1 MRQPVTARARAALEQ
16 PRAIALQQEQHGAS
30 AGTADPVSRHDRARR
45 SFVARAIAAAVALLS
60 WLGPVQVSWQAA
72 RQSAATIALH
82 GTTVDSPFTSWRTT
96 GRLLVRWGLRQAQA
110 GAITDPTAPI
120 RFTPT
125 LTQTTGQGGG
135 VPVVNVTTPNPS
147 GLSYNLLR
155 SLTVDGVGLILNNSL
170 LGGGTLLGGN
180 VGGNAN
186 LAVSGPASTI
196 LTQVTGTDPIR
207 INGTVEV
214 FGTPASVIFAAP
226 AGVYTQGA
234 GFTNTPR
241 VTLSSGTPQFLN
253 GSGANVSFDQA
264 TAVGFLVNSGRI
276 QIDPAAG
283 STAGAGIEGTVGAIN
298 LIGQTVGVN
307 APLFAGNQINVIAGN
322 QQVAPVA
329 TGTGRAGSDWQV
341 SGAGANAAANSAS
354 AQNGLA

>member
-1 MRQPVTARARAALEQ
+1 
-16 PRAIALQQEQHGAS
+16 
-30 AGTADPVSRHDRARR
+30 
-45 SFVARAIAAAVALLS
+45 
-60 WLGPVQVSWQAA
+60 
-72 RQSAATIALH
+72 
-82 GTTVDSPFTSWRTT
+82 
-96 GRLLVRWGLRQAQA
+96 
-110 GAITDPTAPI
+110 
-120 RFTPT
+120 
-125 LTQTTGQGGG
+125 GQGGG

-155 SLTVDGVGLILNNSL
+155 SLTVDGIGLILNNSL
-170 LGGGTLLGGN
+170 AGGGTLLGGH

-186 LAVSGPASTI
+186 LATSGPASTI

-207 INGTVEV
+207 LNGTVEV

-226 AGVYTQGA
+226 AGIYTQGV

-253 GSGANVSFDQA
+253 GSGANVPFDQA
-264 TAVGFLVNSGRI
+264 SAVGFLVNSGRI

-341 SGAGANAAANSAS
+341 SSAGANAAANSAS
-354 AQNGLA
+354 AQNGLAIDATAFGAMTAGQIKLISTAQGLGVRAAGDLAANTGNVNIDANGDVSVGNVYGQQA

>member
-1 MRQPVTARARAALEQ
+1 MRQPVSARARAALEQ
-16 PRAIALQQEQHGAS
+16 PRAIAQQQEQQEQQEQHCDH
-30 AGTADPVSRHDRARR
+30 AGTADTVSRHDRARR
-45 SFVARAIAAAVALLS
+45 SLVARSIAAAVALIS

-82 GTTVDSPFTSWRTT
+82 GATVDSPFTSWLTT
-96 GRLLVRWGLRQAQA
+96 GRLLVRWSLREAQA

-135 VPVVNVTTPNPS
+135 VPVVNVTTPNQS

-155 SLTVDGVGLILNNSL
+155 SLTVDGIGLILNNSL
-170 LGGGTLLGGN
+170 AGGGTLLGGN

-186 LAVSGPASTI
+186 LATSGPASTI

-214 FGTPASVIFAAP
+214 FGTPASVILAAP
-226 AGVYTQGA
+226 AGIYTQGG

-241 VTLSSGTPQFLN
+241 
-253 GSGANVSFDQA
+253 
-264 TAVGFLVNSGRI
+264 
-276 QIDPAAG
+276 
-283 STAGAGIEGTVGAIN
+283 
-298 LIGQTVGVN
+298 
-307 APLFAGNQINVIAGN
+307 
-322 QQVAPVA
+322 
-329 TGTGRAGSDWQV
+329 
-341 SGAGANAAANSAS
+341 
-354 AQNGLA
+354 

>member
-16 PRAIALQQEQHGAS
+16 PCAIAQQHCDR
-30 AGTADPVSRHDRARR
+30 AGTADTASRHDRARR
-45 SFVARAIAAAVALLS
+45 SFVARSIAAAVALIS
-60 WLGPVQVSWQAA
+60 WLGPVQVSWQVA

-135 VPVVNVTTPNPS
+135 VPVINVTTPNAS

-155 SLTVDGVGLILNNSL
+155 SLTVDGIGLILNNSL
-170 LGGGTLLGGN
+170 AGGGTLLGGN

-186 LAVSGPASTI
+186 LATSGPASTI

-214 FGTPASVIFAAP
+214 FGTPASVIFSAP
-226 AGVYTQGA
+226 AGIYTQGA

-307 APLFAGNQINVIAGN
+307 APLYAGNQINVIAGN

-341 SGAGANAAANSAS
+341 SGAGANAAA
-354 AQNGLA
+354 

>member
-1 MRQPVTARARAALEQ
+1 
-16 PRAIALQQEQHGAS
+16 
-30 AGTADPVSRHDRARR
+30 
-45 SFVARAIAAAVALLS
+45 
-60 WLGPVQVSWQAA
+60 
-72 RQSAATIALH
+72 
-82 GTTVDSPFTSWRTT
+82 
-96 GRLLVRWGLRQAQA
+96 
-110 GAITDPTAPI
+110 
-120 RFTPT
+120 
-125 LTQTTGQGGG
+125 
-135 VPVVNVTTPNPS
+135 

-155 SLTVDGVGLILNNSL
+155 SLTVDGIGLILNNSL
-170 LGGGTLLGGN
+170 AGGGTLLGGN

-186 LAVSGPASTI
+186 LATSGPASTI

-214 FGTPASVIFAAP
+214 FGTPASVIFSAP
-226 AGVYTQGA
+226 AGIYTQGA

-307 APLFAGNQINVIAGN
+307 APLYAGNQINVIAGN
-322 QQVAPVA
+322 QQVVPVA
-329 TGTGRAGSDWQV
+329 TGTGREGSDWQV
-341 SGAGANAAANSAS
+341 
-354 AQNGLA
+354 